1 MKEHRP
7 KSPVHSEGDAP
18 RSPSNNEYDNEEGYE
33 YPHFSRKSKNPQIS
47 DTDLIMF
54 GLYKLNPHQ
63 EEIYNQFV
71 QMISEF
77 SNFDM
82 VNILLVFN
90 LICFLFLYL
99 FL

>member
-33 YPHFSRKSKNPQIS
+33 YPHFSRRSKNPQIS

-82 VNILLVFN
+82 VTFSILFA
-90 LICFLFLYL
+90 FYL
-99 FL
+99 FIYFYDY